1 VRLLAQIEEV
11 RRTRAIQRSN
21 RKRHGG
27 SFGQELVTVAVVGYT
42 NAGKSTLVSALSKTD
57 LYRDDRLFAT
67 VDPRLRSVILPS
79 GRKALLSDTV
89 GFISDMPVQ
98 LVEAFHATLEE
109 VVEADMLV
117 HVLDSS
123 AADLEEQRSTVLQ
136 VLQQIGVSEE
146 KINNMIEVWNK
157 IDLVDEKAETDE
169 IEDEIFLTEDEEED
183 VFSEDDVPSE
193 QSSLDT
199 LDDRAESEY
208 LSEGKT

>member
-1 VRLLAQIEEV
+1 
-11 RRTRAIQRSN
+11 
-21 RKRHGG
+21 
-27 SFGQELVTVAVVGYT
+27 
-42 NAGKSTLVSALSKTD
+42 
-57 LYRDDRLFAT
+57 
-67 VDPRLRSVILPS
+67 
-79 GRKALLSDTV
+79 
-89 GFISDMPVQ
+89 VQ
-98 LVEAFHATLEE
+98 
-109 VVEADMLV
+109 

-123 AADLEEQRSTVLQ
+123 APDLEEHRSTVLQ